1 MSDWVMITRGAEP
14 ALQTYGMTARLELS
28 RTCKLGLLT
37 LTVALHLVL
46 LHGWTGHRPV
56 ALSALA
62 SAPLSV
68 SMVIAASPQ
77 QESHPHPVQPREHSS
92 KAQVVTKP
100 QESSRTQ
107 TVRESK
113 PRLHRNAERH
123 PAALTV
129 KKAIKTATA
138 TKTAAVASTTTS
150 HSVSSVIQPSQEP
163 RSAMTTQ
170 PRSPGASALEPR
182 RREAQFDAAYL
193 HNPRPAYPPFSLRL
207 REEGRVVLR
216 VLVSRV
222 GSAQRVLIAR
232 SSGHPRLDHSAQ
244 ETVKGWRF
252 VPAQRGDEATEA
264 WVLVPINFSLRGE
277 A

>member
-1 MSDWVMITRGAEP
+1 MSDWMMMARGGDP
-14 ALQTYGMTARLELS
+14 ALSSCGMRARMELS
-28 RTCKLGLLT
+28 GAGKLGLLT

-46 LHGWTGHRPV
+46 LFGWTGHRPE

-68 SMVIAASPQ
+68 SMVISSAPQ
-77 QESHPHPVQPREHSS
+77 RESHPRSVPPREPPPQ
-92 KAQVVTKP
+92 AQALTKP
-100 QESSRTQ
+100 QKTNRAQAIRGQQPQLRRQVE
-107 TVRESK
+107 
-113 PRLHRNAERH
+113 PH
-123 PAALTV
+123 PAPVAV
-129 KKAIKTATA
+129 KTAVATSPA
-138 TKTAAVASTTTS
+138 TKTAAQMSAANQR
-150 HSVSSVIQPSQEP
+150 SVTPEIQPTRESH
-163 RSAMTTQ
+163 SAMTAA
-170 PRSPGASALEPR
+170 PHSPGAGAPEIL
-182 RREAQFDAAYL
+182 RREARFDAAYL

-222 GSAQRVLIAR
+222 GAAQRVLIAQ
-232 SSGHPRLDHSAQ
+232 SSGHPRLDRSAQ

-252 VPAQRGDEATEA
+252 VPAQVGDEATDA

>member
-1 MSDWVMITRGAEP
+1 MSDWVMMTKGADP
-14 ALQTYGMTARLELS
+14 ALRTYGMTARMELS
-28 RTCKLGLLT
+28 GAGKLGLLT

-46 LHGWTGHRPV
+46 LLGWAGHRPV

-68 SMVIAASPQ
+68 SMMIAATPQ
-77 QESHPHPVQPREHSS
+77 RESHPHPVQPRESS
-92 KAQVVTKP
+92 FKAHEVTKP
-100 QESSRTQ
+100 QTTRRAEP
-107 TVRESK
+107 K
-113 PRLHRNAERH
+113 PQLRRHVEPH

-129 KKAIKTATA
+129 KRAVKTAVATTPA
-138 TKTAAVASTTTS
+138 TKTAAVASTP
-150 HSVSSVIQPSQEP
+150 HSVPSEIQPTQEP
-163 RSAMTTQ
+163 RSAMTAQ
-170 PRSPGASALEPR
+170 PHTPGASALEPR
-182 RREAQFDAAYL
+182 RREARFDAAYL

-232 SSGHPRLDHSAQ
+232 SSGYPRLDRSAQ

-252 VPAQRGDEATEA
+252 VPAQRGDEATDA

>member
-1 MSDWVMITRGAEP
+1 MSDWVMMTKGADP
-14 ALQTYGMTARLELS
+14 ALRTYGMTARMELS
-28 RTCKLGLLT
+28 GAGKLGLLT

-46 LHGWTGHRPV
+46 LHGWAGHRPV

-68 SMVIAASPQ
+68 SMMIAATPQ
-77 QESHPHPVQPREHSS
+77 RESHPHPVQPRESS
-92 KAQVVTKP
+92 FKAHEVTKP
-100 QESSRTQ
+100 QTTRRAEP
-107 TVRESK
+107 K
-113 PRLHRNAERH
+113 PLLRRHVDPH

-129 KKAIKTATA
+129 KRAVKTAVATTPA
-138 TKTAAVASTTTS
+138 TKTAAVASTP
-150 HSVSSVIQPSQEP
+150 HSVTPAALPTQEP
-163 RSAMTTQ
+163 RSAMTAQ
-170 PRSPGASALEPR
+170 PHTPGASAPETR
-182 RREAQFDAAYL
+182 RREARFDAAYL

-232 SSGHPRLDHSAQ
+232 SSGYPRLDRSAQ

-252 VPAQRGDEATEA
+252 VPAQRGDEATDA